1 MGYFV
6 PFDMCT
12 VARIERGVTGIAPRF
27 FFPETVAFFKK
38 SENSTRTIFTGGEEE
53 GEGGGGESR
62 LRPSEAE
69 LPSVTLAVFV
79 RLVRSVEGR
88 TAG

>member
-12 VARIERGVTGIAPRF
+12 VARIESGVTGIAPRF

-38 SENSTRTIFTGGEEE
+38 SENSTRTIFTGEEE
-53 GEGGGGESR
+53 GEGGEGEG

-69 LPSVTLAVFV
+69 LPSVTLAVFD